1 MQGIKRKLVY
11 VALYE
16 VIATAIITLI
26 LLIMGHAV
34 LDAGVASGMTSAI
47 AVSWNLAWNSLF
59 ERWEARQPERG
70 RNIKRRI
77 MHALGFEFG
86 LLAILV
92 PVMAWWLEISLWHA
106 FVLDM
111 GLLLFFV
118 FYTFVFSL
126 AFDKIFGLPLSA
138 QPVMVESRA

>member
-11 VALYE
+11 VTLYE

-26 LLIMGHAV
+26 LLMMGHAI

-59 ERWEARQPERG
+59 ESWEARQPERG

-111 GLLLFFV
+111 GLLIFFV
-118 FYTFVFSL
+118 FYTFVFCL

-138 QPVMVESRA
+138 QPVMVESQA

>member
-1 MQGIKRKLVY
+1 MQGVKRKLVY
-11 VALYE
+11 VTLYE

-59 ERWEARQPERG
+59 ESWEARQPERG

-86 LLAILV
+86 LLAVLV

-111 GLLLFFV
+111 GLLIFFV

-126 AFDKIFGLPLSA
+126 AFDRIFGLPLSA
-138 QPVMVESRA
+138 QPVMVEPRA

>member
-11 VALYE
+11 VTLYE

-26 LLIMGHAV
+26 LLMMGHAI

-59 ERWEARQPERG
+59 ESWEARQPERG

-111 GLLLFFV
+111 GLLIFFV

-138 QPVMVESRA
+138 QPVMVESQA

>member
-1 MQGIKRKLVY
+1 MRFL
-11 VALYE
+11 
-16 VIATAIITLI
+16 
-26 LLIMGHAV
+26 
-34 LDAGVASGMTSAI
+34 TSAI

-59 ERWEARQPERG
+59 ESWEARQPERG

-111 GLLLFFV
+111 GLLIFFV

-138 QPVMVESRA
+138 QPVMVESQA

>member
-11 VALYE
+11 VTLYE

-26 LLIMGHAV
+26 LLLMGHAI

-59 ERWEARQPERG
+59 ESWEARQPERG

-111 GLLLFFV
+111 GLLIFFV

-138 QPVMVESRA
+138 QPVMVESQA

>member
-11 VALYE
+11 VTLYE

-26 LLIMGHAV
+26 LLLMGHAI

-59 ERWEARQPERG
+59 ESWEARQPERG

-106 FVLDM
+106 FLLDM
-111 GLLLFFV
+111 GLLIFFV

-138 QPVMVESRA
+138 QPVMVESQA

>member
-11 VALYE
+11 VTLYE

-26 LLIMGHAV
+26 LLMMGHAV

-59 ERWEARQPERG
+59 ESWEARQPKRG

-111 GLLLFFV
+111 GLLIFFV

-138 QPVMVESRA
+138 QPVMVEPRA

>member
-11 VALYE
+11 VTLYE
-16 VIATAIITLI
+16 VIATAVITLI
-26 LLIMGHAV
+26 LLMMGHAV

-47 AVSWNLAWNSLF
+47 AVSWNLVWNSLF
-59 ERWEARQPERG
+59 ESWETRQPERG
-70 RNIKRRI
+70 RSIKRRI

-111 GLLLFFV
+111 GLLIFFV

-138 QPVMVESRA
+138 QPVMVESEA